1 MIFGKVEH
9 RTAPV
14 LPTQRPSSKKRR
26 PPNQPPPLLT
36 TVSVMSSLP
45 QPQTPQPQTP
55 QQWYDLKRTIAAAEE
70 AFYKEHPT
78 QEYLGPRFVTVD
90 ADSPF
95 PLPMQGAPPRAW
107 ERSPQGGVHTDGLT
121 VLLGVLNEKLMD
133 AAMAAK
139 PQPEEMDALFGYDL
153 WRYGSEFSREH
164 SGRSSKAVE
173 MCRSGSSK
181 RQRNKYLQ
189 RRIAAAKNIEKR
201 VRTVLERFG
210 LVGDDHVSDLISYL
224 RSVRGAPRQSFHSD
238 FKKHRLFDKV
248 KMHEGGLPYPVSV
261 LLALQDG
268 STLTLM
274 DGTTVSVPRGAV
286 VVFKGNM
293 IHAGSEWYQEQ
304 DNWRMHIYYGVRRG
318 NEECMVPRAGT
329 KRERG
334 PTTTVIEPR
343 RVDPDFGWC
352 A

>member
-1 MIFGKVEH
+1 
-9 RTAPV
+9 
-14 LPTQRPSSKKRR
+14 
-26 PPNQPPPLLT
+26 
-36 TVSVMSSLP
+36 MSSLL
-45 QPQTPQPQTP
+45 QP
-55 QQWYDLKRTIAAAEE
+55 QQWYDRVAQIAEAENN
-70 AFYKEHPT
+70 FYEEHPS
-78 QEYLGPRFVTVD
+78 QQNVGPRFVTVD

-95 PLPMQGAPPRAW
+95 PLPVQGAPPRAW

-121 VLLGVLNEKLMD
+121 VLLGVLNEKLMG

-181 RQRNKYLQ
+181 RQRKNQ
-189 RRIAAAKNIEKR
+189 TRITAAKNIEKR

-210 LVGDDHVSDLISYL
+210 LVGKDHVADLMSYL

-238 FKKHRLFDKV
+238 FKKHRVFDRV
-248 KMHEGGLPYPVSV
+248 KMHEGSLPYPVSV

-268 STLTLM
+268 STLTLR

-293 IHAGSEWYQEQ
+293 IHAGSEWYEEQE
-304 DNWRMHIYYGVRRG
+304 NWRMHIYYGVRRG

-329 KRERG
+329 KREGG
-334 PTTTVIEPR
+334 PTTAVIEPR
-343 RVDPDFGWC
+343 RVDARLRMVCMMVCENENEF
-352 A
+352 